1 MMSEPLRALEQTFGG
16 ATLRVEQRSITTVE
30 ADVLVSSDDTDLSMS
45 SSVSLALL
53 DAGGK
58 AVFLEAQEQA
68 PLPLGGVAVTT
79 AGKLHAAKIF
89 HAVVL
94 DHAGGQ
100 GTSVDLVRSVTRTC
114 LSKCDRLDLDSIC
127 FPALAIG
134 VGGLAPERSAF
145 AMLMEIA
152 AHLGGPTGITTVS
165 IALVAPFGLDRSK
178 AVTRFLDQ
186 ASSFFEVCRRFS
198 RTTSAIEA
206 IEQAYQKLSAREAAI
221 FPASFWQSIHPP
233 GLIASS
239 DEDGEDEQSALSRE
253 RFGAP
258 PEHDELMLAE
268 ESEADLHGAPPPPQ
282 PQPLSDAMPAPAAS
296 APSAPAPQRLEVGG
310 YDPLP
315 PSPSIYGGYGPPSP
329 PPGYGPPPSPQKPV
343 APAKSP
349 AMAPAEMPRAERVS
363 AKSSPAHELQKEQ
376 KSSRERREVL
386 APSAAPIDWR
396 AIELRCKE
404 ERRGMLRALVAIHER
419 DLVQLEL
426 NAALGASATDEE
438 ATAKAQQ
445 RLSWSKQQLDQL
457 DKELVSGDVR
467 VALTTSTVPVSGA
480 ASAHVNILHLSDL
493 HFGTEANA
501 QSWYEQLAADLTR
514 ELACERLDCAVLSG
528 DIANRSTKAEYAA
541 AKSFLDK
548 LCQRF
553 GLSKSRLVIVP
564 GNHDINWPLSE
575 KAYTVMKSKDY
586 KGSRSDGR
594 VIDKGEYL
602 EARVE
607 AKYLRRMD
615 LFRAFYESVKGEP
628 YPADHADQ
636 ATIHAFPDL
645 GLVFLGLNSAWQ
657 LDHHYTRR
665 AGIDPRALTA
675 ALEQLDR
682 DRAAH
687 GDCHKIAVLHH
698 PLSSEHEDRI
708 KDHGF
713 MERLAVAGFRLTLH
727 GHIHKAQTLPFH
739 YDHTAGG
746 RKIDVI
752 AAGTF
757 GAPVNEWVPGHPL
770 QYNLLRLEGRRLTV
784 ETRRREELEGAWK
797 PDARWLR
804 GAGKDPLPRYE
815 IEL

>member
-1 MMSEPLRALEQTFGG
+1 MLSPSFRSLEQAFGG
-16 ATLRVEQRSITTVE
+16 ASLRVEHRSITTVE
-30 ADVLVSSDDTDLSMS
+30 ADVLVSSDDTDLSMRGGA
-45 SSVSLALL
+45 SLALL

-58 AVFLEAQEQA
+58 AVFLEAQELA
-68 PLPLGGVAVTT
+68 PLPVGGVAVTT

-94 DHAGGQ
+94 DHAEGPRA
-100 GTSVDLVRSVTRTC
+100 SVELIRSVTRTC
-114 LSKCDRLDLDSIC
+114 LSKCDRLDLVSIC
-127 FPALAIG
+127 FPALATAM
-134 VGGLAPERSAF
+134 GGLSPERSAF

-165 IALVAPFGLDRSK
+165 IALFAPFGVDRTE
-178 AVTRFLDQ
+178 AVTRFFDQ
-186 ASSFFEVCRRFS
+186 VSSFFEVCRRFS
-198 RTTSAIEA
+198 STTSAIEA
-206 IEQAYQKLSAREAAI
+206 IERAYQKLDRREAAV
-221 FPASFWQSIHPP
+221 FPSSFWESIHEP
-233 GLIASS
+233 GLAL
-239 DEDGEDEQSALSRE
+239 DEDRDAKAEQEALPMEPGGAQRERDEQLPIE
-253 RFGAP
+253 E
-258 PEHDELMLAE
+258 PETNLPR
-268 ESEADLHGAPPPPQ
+268 APPPPE
-282 PQPLSDAMPAPAAS
+282 PPALAGKMPAPQAS
-296 APSAPAPQRLEVGG
+296 APSAPLPQ
-310 YDPLP
+310 
-315 PSPSIYGGYGPPSP
+315 
-329 PPGYGPPPSPQKPV
+329 
-343 APAKSP
+343 
-349 AMAPAEMPRAERVS
+349 
-363 AKSSPAHELQKEQ
+363 
-376 KSSRERREVL
+376 RREVL
-386 APSAAPIDWR
+386 APSAAPVDWR

-404 ERRGMLRALVAIHER
+404 ERRGMLRALVAIRER

-426 NAALGASATDEE
+426 NAALEASSTDEE

-457 DKELVSGDVR
+457 DEELVSGGTR
-467 VALTTSTVPVSGA
+467 VALTASTAPVSGD
-480 ASAHVNILHLSDL
+480 ASANLNILHLSDL

-501 QSWYEQLAADLTR
+501 QSWYEQLTADLTR
-514 ELACERLDCAVLSG
+514 ELGCERLDCAVLSG

-553 GLSKSRLVIVP
+553 ALSKSRLVIVP

-594 VIDKGEYL
+594 VIDKGEYV

-607 AKYLRRMD
+607 ARYLRRMD
-615 LFRAFYESVKGEP
+615 LFRAFYASVKGEP

-665 AGIDPRALTA
+665 AGVDPRALTA
-675 ALEQLDR
+675 ALAQLDR
-682 DRAAH
+682 DRATH
-687 GDCHKIAVLHH
+687 RDCHKIAVLHH
-698 PLSSEHEDRI
+698 PLSSEYEDRI

-815 IEL
+815 IDL

>member
-1 MMSEPLRALEQTFGG
+1 MVSPPSRSLEQAFGG
-16 ATLRVEQRSITTVE
+16 AILRVEHRSITTVE

-45 SSVSLALL
+45 GGASLALL

-58 AVFLEAQEQA
+58 AVFLEAQELA

-79 AGKLHAAKIF
+79 AGKLHASKIF

-94 DHAGGQ
+94 DHAQ
-100 GTSVDLVRSVTRTC
+100 GPRASVELIRSVTRTC

-127 FPALAIG
+127 FPALATAM
-134 VGGLAPERSAF
+134 GGLSPERSAF

-152 AHLGGPTGITTVS
+152 AHLAGPTGITTVS
-165 IALVAPFGLDRSK
+165 IALFAPFGVDRSE
-178 AVTRFLDQ
+178 AVARFFDQ
-186 ASSFFEVCRRFS
+186 ASSFFEVCRRFPS
-198 RTTSAIEA
+198 TASAIEA
-206 IEQAYQKLSAREAAI
+206 VEQAYQKLDGRDATVFPSSFWESIREPGLPLDEEGDDIAEQEVVATERGGAERVRDEELSDEP
-221 FPASFWQSIHPP
+221 PAS
-233 GLIASS
+233 
-239 DEDGEDEQSALSRE
+239 
-253 RFGAP
+253 
-258 PEHDELMLAE
+258 
-268 ESEADLHGAPPPPQ
+268 DLYRPPPP
-282 PQPLSDAMPAPAAS
+282 PEPITLWERMPAPAAS
-296 APSAPAPQRLEVGG
+296 SPIAPAPQRLDIPGHSA
-310 YDPLP
+310 
-315 PSPSIYGGYGPPSP
+315 PSPAPSTLVSH
-329 PPGYGPPPSPQKPV
+329 GPPPSPPKPV
-343 APAKSP
+343 VPAKSS
-349 AMAPAEMPRAERVS
+349 AM
-363 AKSSPAHELQKEQ
+363 HEPQKEN
-376 KSSRERREVL
+376 KPSRERREVL
-386 APSAAPIDWR
+386 APSAAPVDWR

-404 ERRGMLRALVAIHER
+404 ERRGMLRALVAIRER

-426 NAALGASATDEE
+426 NAALDASSIDEE
-438 ATAKAQQ
+438 VTARAQQ

-457 DKELVSGDVR
+457 DEELGSSGVR
-467 VALTTSTVPVSGA
+467 VALA
-480 ASAHVNILHLSDL
+480 ASTAPAAGSAPERLSILHLSDL

-501 QSWYEQLAADLTR
+501 QSWYEQLTADLTR
-514 ELACERLDCAVLSG
+514 ELGCERLDCAVLSG

-553 GLSKSRLVIVP
+553 SLSKSRLVIVP

-586 KGSRSDGR
+586 KGPRSDGR

-615 LFRAFYESVKGEP
+615 LFRAFYEAVKGER

-657 LDHHYTRR
+657 LDHHFTRR

-682 DRAAH
+682 DRATH
-687 GDCHKIAVLHH
+687 SDCHKIAVLHH
-698 PLSSEHEDRI
+698 PLSSEYEDRI

-727 GHIHKAQTLPFH
+727 GHIHKAQALPFH